1 VLKGLRW
8 VLGGMLLVIF
18 VVAAAWSASRLMPV
32 PKGERDALVL
42 MQQPVHFA
50 GRNAFEALWLLD
62 FDDVPAAERP
72 GLIEEDRQR
81 VAALAKQSL
90 TDDQVQPTM
99 LRAAQERY
107 VSAPPLQPACRWSSD
122 DCVAQLR
129 ADPASAE
136 AALSGQQALLTRIA
150 ALSAYDHYQ
159 NPFTPDARAPMPNW
173 ALLQRSLTAHALA
186 HVQGRSADALA
197 GLCNDTRTAKML
209 MTHGDGLMSA
219 VMGASMVR
227 GNVGVLAQ
235 VLAELPAEHPLPAS
249 CDGVFTTPPTS
260 ALSLCPAMRG
270 EFRLVTEGLSRM
282 EQPLAVLVWDPDKS
296 KARTALA
303 MQGACTDA
311 ASQVLVADRALFI
324 EPPVPSSWRFEC
336 VANMVGC
343 VLGDIA
349 APAYRSYALRLQDAG
364 ASLRLAE
371 ALLWLRANPH
381 ADAAE
386 ALAAMPAHLRD
397 GERPLH
403 LSDDGRNLQVA
414 LYAKAGSEGPLR
426 LPLPATRVR
435 Q

>member
-1 VLKGLRW
+1 MLKGLRW

-18 VVAAAWSASRLMPV
+18 VVVVAWSVSRLMPV
-32 PKGERDALVL
+32 PRAERDALAL
-42 MQQPVHFA
+42 MQQPVHFG

-62 FDDVPAAERP
+62 FDDVPAAERA

-81 VAALAKQSL
+81 AAALARQPL

-99 LRAAQERY
+99 VRAAQERY
-107 VSAPPLQPACRWSSD
+107 ASPPPLQPPCRWTSD

-129 ADPASAE
+129 ANPASAE
-136 AALSGQQALLTRIA
+136 AALLGQQALLTRIA
-150 ALSAYDHYQ
+150 ALSAYDHYK
-159 NPFTPDARAPMPNW
+159 NPFVPDARAPMPNW
-173 ALLQRSLTAHALA
+173 ALLQRPLTAHALA

-209 MTHGDGLMSA
+209 MTHSDGLMPA
-219 VMGASMVR
+219 VLGASMLR

-235 VLAELPAEHPLPAS
+235 VLAELPADHPLPAS
-249 CDGVFTTPPTS
+249 CDGVFTVTQAS

-270 EFRLVTEGLSRM
+270 EFRFVTEGLSRM
-282 EQPLAVLVWDPDKS
+282 EQPMAVLVWDRDKS

-311 ASQVLVADRALFI
+311 AGQALVADRALFI

-386 ALAAMPAHLRD
+386 ALAAMPAQLRD

-403 LSDDGRNLQVA
+403 LSDDGRHLQVA
-414 LYAKAGSEGPLR
+414 LYAKAGNEEPLR
-426 LPLPATRVR
+426 LPLPATRVL
-435 Q
+435 

>member
-1 VLKGLRW
+1 M
-8 VLGGMLLVIF
+8 LGGALLVIA
-18 VVAAAWSASRLMPV
+18 VVAAAWSVSRLMPV
-32 PKGERDALVL
+32 PKVQRDALVL
-42 MQQPVHFA
+42 MQQPTHFA

-62 FDDVPAAERP
+62 FDDVPAAERQ

-81 VAALAKQSL
+81 VAALAKQPL
-90 TDDQVQPTM
+90 VDDQVQPATP
-99 LRAAQERY
+99 RAAQERY
-107 VSAPPLQPACRWSSD
+107 PSPPPLESPCRWNSD

-136 AALSGQQALLTRIA
+136 AALLGQEALLTRIA

-159 NPFTPDARAPMPNW
+159 NPFVPDARAPTPNW
-173 ALLQRSLTAHALA
+173 SLLQRSLTAHGLA
-186 HVQGRSADALA
+186 HVRGRSADALA

-209 MTHGDGLMSA
+209 MTHSDGLMPA
-219 VMGASMVR
+219 VLGASMVR

-235 VLAELPAEHPLPAS
+235 VLAELPADHPLPAS
-249 CDGVFTTPPTS
+249 CDGVFTTPPAS

-270 EFRLVTEGLSRM
+270 EFRFVTEGLSRM
-282 EQPLAVLVWDPDKS
+282 EQPLAVLVWDRDKS

-303 MQGACTDA
+303 MQGACTDEA
-311 ASQVLVADRALFI
+311 AQALVADRPLLI
-324 EPPVPSSWRFEC
+324 EPPLPSSWRFEC

-349 APAYRSYALRLQDAG
+349 APAYRSYALRLQNAG

-371 ALLWLRANPH
+371 ALLWLRANPR
-381 ADAAE
+381 ADAVE

-397 GERPLH
+397 GERPLR
-403 LSDDGRNLQVA
+403 LSDDGQHLQVA
-414 LYAKAGSEGPLR
+414 LHAKAGNEGVLR
-426 LPLPATRVR
+426 VPLPATRVP